1 MSDKALERSIGNGL
15 QFPIVLENNTSG
27 LLRPTILYGDIALV
41 QQNLKAILVYE
52 IGQRIRQ
59 EYFGSSLWSTI
70 EEPNNDILALKIA
83 NSLNGSVKLFEPR
96 VNINN
101 VQLRRLSNESVAVN
115 LFYSIAYLAD
125 EQNLQF
131 QINS

>member
-27 LLRPTILYGDIALV
+27 LFRPTILYGDIALV

-115 LFYSIAYLAD
+115 LF
-125 EQNLQF
+125 
-131 QINS
+131 

>member
-27 LLRPTILYGDIALV
+27 LFRPTILYGDIALV

-115 LFYSIAYLAD
+115 LFYSIVYLAD

>member
-27 LLRPTILYGDIALV
+27 LFRLTILYGDIALV

-115 LFYSIAYLAD
+115 LSYSIAYLAD

>member
-15 QFPIVLENNTSG
+15 QFPIVLNNTSG
-27 LLRPTILYGDIALV
+27 LFRPTILYGDIALV